1 MKKLLTTALLS
12 LFLTACASSDKLP
25 VQPTV
30 QGQVAV
36 NQEWSSHPVSGD
48 AKQYSKYTPTLIGNE
63 ILLADAKGHLAA
75 VNKNN
80 GKNVWHIKN
89 KQKFTSAPGYG
100 DSKIYIGTGDA
111 QVLALNDKSGKVIWQ
126 STVSDQVVGKPAY
139 GKGIVVVKTIDGKLF
154 ALNSATGKQ
163 LWTYDEENPELIL
176 KGESAPVIY
185 DNKVISGF
193 PDGKLL
199 VLNLT
204 SGSLVWN
211 ASVADSQG
219 FSSLSRMIDINTTP
233 VINNNVIY
241 IATYQG
247 NISAFGLN
255 SGSRIWEH
263 QLSSYSGVT
272 VDSKNV
278 YVTDA
283 NGVLWAFDKNEG
295 NVDWKQTGL
304 KKYMLSGPLI
314 FKNYLVLGDNVGN
327 VQVFAKSDGKLI
339 ARQKVSSK
347 PIYVSPITDGKSIY
361 VFSSDGKMTALKIG

>member
-25 VQPTV
+25 AQPTV
-30 QGQVAV
+30 PSQVAV
-36 NQEWSSHPVSGD
+36 SQVWSSHPVSGD
-48 AKQYSKYTPTLIGNE
+48 AKQYSKYAPTLVGNE

-75 VNKNN
+75 VNKND
-80 GKNVWHIKN
+80 GKDAWHIKN

-100 DSKIYIGTGDA
+100 DSKIYIGTEDA
-111 QVLALNDKSGKVIWQ
+111 QVLAFNDKSGKVIWK
-126 STVSDQVVGKPAY
+126 STVSNQVVGKPAY

-163 LWTYDEENPELIL
+163 LWIYDEENPELIL

-185 DNKVISGF
+185 KDKVISGF

-204 SGSLVWN
+204 SGSLVWD
-211 ASVADSQG
+211 APVADSQG

-233 VINNNVIY
+233 IISNNVIY

-247 NISAFGLN
+247 NISAFGL
-255 SGSRIWEH
+255 STGSRIWEH
-263 QLSSYSGVT
+263 KLSSYSGLA
-272 VDSKNV
+272 VDSRDV

-283 NGVLWAFDKNEG
+283 TGVLWAFNKEEG
-295 NVDWKQTGL
+295 SVDWKQTGL
-304 KKYMLSGPLI
+304 KKYMLSGPVV

-327 VQVFAKSDGKLI
+327 VQVFAKSDGKTV

-347 PIYVSPITDGKSIY
+347 PIYVSPITDGKSVY
-361 VFSSDGKMTALKIG
+361 VFSSDGRMTALKIG